1 MVKNS
6 NTRVKEIHSY
16 YKFKSQK
23 ARDKIIQDF
32 KSATNALSQFPEMG
46 TLELILADGSVN
58 YRYILVRNIY
68 KIIYFIEVCTV
79 FIVTIWDC
87 RQEKNYI

>member
-1 MVKNS
+1 
-6 NTRVKEIHSY
+6 
-16 YKFKSQK
+16 
-23 ARDKIIQDF
+23 
-32 KSATNALSQFPEMG
+32 MG
-46 TLELILADGSVN
+46 TLELTLADGSVN

-68 KIIYFIEVCTV
+68 KIIYFIEACTV